1 METGG
6 SRTFISG
13 AAVQLWKSL
22 IWTTSPIVW
31 TNAIQG
37 EINEYALSEA
47 LQSLGIASAAI
58 LLATGCSSSSKG
70 TSSPT
75 SGSGGT
81 SATTASGGAG
91 NTASAPGVTPTQVT
105 MGFVYDLTGIASSTF
120 ADSLAGAQARVAAQ
134 NANGGVNG
142 RMIKIVSVDTTS
154 SPTGANTAAQTV
166 VQEDNAFAVDEV
178 SALFFGAYK
187 SLQANGIPV
196 TGTSLDG
203 PEWYTQPNT
212 NMFNIEGTSSPQY
225 PAYSTE
231 GQFWKSIGVSKIS
244 LVASDTPS
252 STSAIAASKAS
263 ILAAGLQTCAD
274 AVVPLGG
281 ADFTATAL
289 SIKSAG
295 CNAAECSC
303 VLSSS
308 LALST
313 AIQNEGLTMPVEFG
327 AGPAQGVFASPATEK
342 AATGGYFP
350 AQIYYS
356 GPQYVSFTNSLK
368 QYDPTYKGGVPDL
381 GLIDGWMSTD
391 LFVKG
396 LQLAGQNPTRASF
409 IANLRPVTN
418 YNANGLKPT
427 DASFTPFGVAPTTG
441 CGFYVKFEN
450 NQYNDYP
457 ADGKPLCGTLIKAS
471 TK

>member
-1 METGG
+1 MKMH
-6 SRTFISG
+6 SRR
-13 AAVQLWKSL
+13 V
-22 IWTTSPIVW
+22 
-31 TNAIQG
+31 
-37 EINEYALSEA
+37 
-47 LQSLGIASAAI
+47 LQSLGVATVAMFVAA
-58 LLATGCSSSSKG
+58 GCGSSSKG

-75 SGSGGT
+75 TASGS
-81 SATTASGGAG
+81 SATTASGGTA
-91 NTASAPGVTPTQVT
+91 NTASAPGVTPTTVT
-105 MGFVYDLTGIASSTF
+105 MGFVYDETGIASSTF
-120 ADSLAGAQARVAAQ
+120 ADAINGAEARIAAQ
-134 NANGGVNG
+134 NANGGVKG
-142 RMIKIVSVDTTS
+142 RTLKIVSADTTS

-166 VQEDNAFAVDEV
+166 VQEKGAFAVDEV

-187 SLQANGIPV
+187 SLQESGIPV
-196 TGTSLDG
+196 TGSSLDG

-244 LVASDTPS
+244 LVASNTPS

-281 ADFTATAL
+281 VDFTATAL
-289 SIKSAG
+289 SIKAAG

-308 LALST
+308 LSLAT
-313 AIQNEGLTMPVEFG
+313 AIQNQGLTMPVEFG
-327 AGPAQGVFASPATEK
+327 AGPSQGVFASPATEK

-350 AQIYYS
+350 ATIYYS
-356 GPQYVSFTNSLK
+356 GPQYTTFTNSLK
-368 QYDPTYKGGVPDL
+368 QYDPTYKGGIPDL
-381 GLIDGWMSTD
+381 GLTYGWMTAD
-391 LFVKG
+391 LFIKG
-396 LQLAGQNPTRASF
+396 LQLAGQNPTRSTY

-441 CGFYVKFEN
+441 CGFYVKFQN

-457 ADGKPLCGTLIKAS
+457 TNGKPLCGTLIKAS